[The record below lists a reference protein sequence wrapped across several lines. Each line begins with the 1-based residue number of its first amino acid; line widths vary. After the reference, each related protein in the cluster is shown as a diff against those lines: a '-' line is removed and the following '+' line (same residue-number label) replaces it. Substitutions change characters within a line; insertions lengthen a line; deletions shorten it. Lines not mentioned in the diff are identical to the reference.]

1 MQRRAEVDYVNTPL
15 LHQRKRDLRNEPVK
29 LITTTL
35 FQVVGA
41 KLDHS
46 FHSSPPLM
54 RQLAALCE
62 SASNDPTLSMLQ
74 TIQLLHVHRFK
85 RTVDVIDED
94 LHRQKAHQHV
104 EKDTEF
110 YDQRNTVRPEHGKQS
125 NAVFKDE
132 ETDDLSQRLPSRY
145 YDEQSDEDQAHGER

>member
-35 FQVVGA
+35 FQVVGT

-46 FHSSPPLM
+46 FHSSPPLV
-54 RQLAALCE
+54 RQLAALRE

-74 TIQLLHVHRFK
+74 TIQLFHVHRFEGP
-85 RTVDVIDED
+85 VDVIDKH
-94 LHRQKAHQHV
+94 LHRQETHQHI
-104 EKDTEF
+104 EKDAEF
-110 YDQRNTVRPEHGKQS
+110 YN
-125 NAVFKDE
+125 
-132 ETDDLSQRLPSRY
+132 
-145 YDEQSDEDQAHGER
+145 